1 MATMLDLTKNKYSS
15 QWRADNAKEE
25 WYVSPRE
32 IYNQLEIWRMGPY
45 NTKKEAKEIFQWMK
59 NNLQKHLK
67 NHEKFLKD
75 AKDDHSKKYY
85 TETVK
90 KYKDALSS
98 LQITDY

>member
-1 MATMLDLTKNKYSS
+1 MKTMLDLTQNRYSS

-32 IYNQLEIWRMGPY
+32 IYNPLEIWQMGPY
-45 NTKKEAKEIFQWMK
+45 DTEAEAKEMLQWMK
-59 NNLQKHLK
+59 NHLQKKLK
-67 NHEKFLKD
+67 DHEKFLKD
-75 AKDDHSKKYY
+75 AKDSDDKKYY

-98 LQITDY
+98 LKITDY